1 MRRRRF
7 IGLLGTAAL
16 APLAVRAERLPAHIG
31 WLAAG
36 AAASASNAALS
47 DAIKQGLRDNGLMEG
62 RDYILEARFAAGHY
76 ERFAELARELAQSG
90 ARIIL
95 VNTIAGVHAA
105 QNVTPPVPV
114 VMLQS
119 TIPLGLV

>member
-1 MRRRRF
+1 MMRSAQERRSQEGYWMRRRRF
-7 IGLLGTAAL
+7 IGLLGMAAL

-95 VNTIAGVHAA
+95 VNTIAAVHAA
-105 QNVTPPVPV
+105 QR
-114 VMLQS
+114 S
-119 TIPLGLV
+119 E